1 MAAQLESNL
10 GSRAQSRFSDEQ
22 GARLDAAGAP
32 ELGFPRAFLESDH
45 VRALINGETVLT

>member
-10 GSRAQSRFSDEQ
+10 GSLAVSLSDEQ
-22 GARLDAAGAP
+22 GARLDAADAP